1 MEEEEEVRAQPG
13 GEHRDAVLQEDPLEV
28 EGAPG
33 RQALRENSSFFKQY
47 ILCLL
52 QNWQY
57 EMCFVDIKTTTTNVS
72 HNIQGV
78 LKKNAPIKQTKMAKH
93 GRLANLPK
101 WSKVVQSGPK
111 GSELVN
117 LDVFDNLGPFWTI
130 SDKNQFVAP

>member
-1 MEEEEEVRAQPG
+1 MEEEEEVRAQAG
-13 GEHRDAVLQEDPLEV
+13 GEHRDAVLQEDSLEV

-72 HNIQGV
+72 HNVQGV
-78 LKKNAPIKQTKMAKH
+78 LKKRTNKTNKNGQTRQACQ
-93 GRLANLPK
+93 P
-101 WSKVVQSGPK
+101 SKVVQSGPK
-111 GSELVN
+111 WSKRIRIG
-117 LDVFDNLGPFWTI
+117 
-130 SDKNQFVAP
+130 